1 MRLTSCRELL
11 SVLEDIGWE
20 KVMLFVIFLSGLLFI
35 GLWNDP
41 TVSDF
46 STAWPKIAIVTL
58 FVVLVAFSLFAI
70 VWAVGTL
77 LGWLFE
83 VWDQWPYS
91 QWRKTEMTKTRFQRA
106 LSICYFVI
114 SPPLSFYFVFFV
126 RHQGIVAS
134 ILGALVLPFAVP
146 IVAMALFL
154 PIWSIIYTLFTSI
167 RTWLRK
173 VASSGKGKQMDDANK
188 TTIFPTRVIL
198 TKHER
203 LVLWDGDRAMAVLMD
218 GMPIPSAAQ
227 KLLGRYE
234 NIRWT
239 ESKVFSRGPY
249 VSEHLLRGSIRTAD
263 GVSLT
268 GQIKIEWL
276 IRDNSDAILRFLRY
290 QDRETE
296 VLTKQVVTVLQEIV
310 IKQSYD
316 EFFATRLLLAKSI
329 EASLSETKWAALRTM
344 DPQQI
349 YLIDLDAADTAVR
362 ESLASH
368 LRLKRDEK
376 YRIAEAESLT
386 LQAKADAQRQ
396 MAEAETARK
405 IKELQAVQDIELDSQ
420 RERARLKLLSEKAE
434 LLTTEAGRMAQDM
447 PAMLAYN
454 REMKKI
460 EAEILVLQ
468 KSIEDSRLKTLAGF
482 QAGQIQVLAQ
492 VAARNYQINLGTN
505 PMIEGSGGETE
516 ETKLPAAEDKDST
529 E

>member
-1 MRLTSCRELL
+1 VTRKESSSFDVLFVCSLL
-11 SVLEDIGWE
+11 VIASLLICTDAYLIVKIVERFPHASDGTVMAASFISAALYYVLPFTWDAVTMMFEGSRSRIKKIASLMKGIRFQSVL
-20 KVMLFVIFLSGLLFI
+20 LIF
-35 GLWNDP
+35 
-41 TVSDF
+41 
-46 STAWPKIAIVTL
+46 
-58 FVVLVAFSLFAI
+58 
-70 VWAVGTL
+70 
-77 LGWLFE
+77 
-83 VWDQWPYS
+83 
-91 QWRKTEMTKTRFQRA
+91 
-106 LSICYFVI
+106 YFVI
-114 SPPLSFYFVFFV
+114 SSPLSFYFDYSI
-126 RHQGIVAS
+126 RHQGVVVS
-134 ILGALVLPFAVP
+134 ILAALCLPFAVAMIAM
-146 IVAMALFL
+146 IVFMIIWGFISALF
-154 PIWSIIYTLFTSI
+154 TDI
-167 RTWLRK
+167 RTWLMK
-173 VASSGKGKQMDDANK
+173 VASFAKGKRMDDANK

-198 TKHER
+198 TNYER

-276 IRDNSDAILRFLRY
+276 IRDSSDAILRVLRY
-290 QDRETE
+290 EDRETE

-316 EFFATRLLLAKSI
+316 EFFAARLLLAKSI

-396 MAEAETARK
+396 IAEAETARK
-405 IKELQAVQDIELDSQ
+405 IKELQVVQDIELDSQ

-434 LLTTEAGRMAQDM
+434 LLTTEAGRMAEDM

-505 PMIEGSGGETE
+505 PMIEGGGGETE
-516 ETKLPAAEDKDST
+516 EGKPQATEEKKDT
-529 E
+529 EKSK